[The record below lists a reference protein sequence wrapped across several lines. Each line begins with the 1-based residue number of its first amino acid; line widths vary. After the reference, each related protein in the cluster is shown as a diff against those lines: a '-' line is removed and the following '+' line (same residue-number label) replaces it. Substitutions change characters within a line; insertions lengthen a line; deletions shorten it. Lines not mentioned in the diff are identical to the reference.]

1 MAEWGLASLGSVRV
15 ANGGVGAGLAL
26 LVRVA
31 NGGVGVGLA
40 QLR

>member
-15 ANGGVGAGLAL
+15 ANGGVQLRLAL

-31 NGGVGVGLA
+31 LAGV
-40 QLR
+40 QLRLA